1 MHFADGISKWT
12 PAPVLTTMNLATIAF
27 DEAAIFF
34 DHRGHLLALIWMHE
48 EHDFVVSHE
57 YSPFGLEPPNISR

>member
-1 MHFADGISKWT
+1 M
-12 PAPVLTTMNLATIAF
+12 ATVPF

-34 DHRGHLLALIWMHE
+34 DHRGHLLALIWMHK

-57 YSPFGLEPPNISR
+57 YSPFGL